1 MEKGKEPPDLYE
13 ALAEFGADGHV
24 LHAVRFEMPG
34 GKGGRGLTLCCYEG
48 PSILGCFP
56 VLLGGGGLTWC
67 KETWGCEQRRAL
79 YQAATPFRVW
89 HLANSADI
97 VPLSSS
103 GLDTHRVALSQQH
116 RHHLWACEKCRAPG
130 PTWDLLKQSL
140 HLNKMPRWRLCTL
153 S

>member
-56 VLLGGGGLTWC
+56 VLLGGGGLT
-67 KETWGCEQRRAL
+67 
-79 YQAATPFRVW
+79 
-89 HLANSADI
+89 
-97 VPLSSS
+97 
-103 GLDTHRVALSQQH
+103 
-116 RHHLWACEKCRAPG
+116 
-130 PTWDLLKQSL
+130 
-140 HLNKMPRWRLCTL
+140 
-153 S
+153 